1 MTVRILIADDQP
13 LVRSGLRTILEDEL
27 DLEVVGEAVDGLHAV
42 ELAQRRRPDVVL
54 MDIHMPRL
62 DGIQATER
70 LTGPGVEAPI
80 DVLALTTFDL
90 DEYVFGALRAGA
102 AGFLL
107 KDAQPETLV
116 EAIRAV
122 ARGHGLIAPE
132 VTRRLIAHFSEHAPR
147 PVAADPLDVLSN
159 RERDVFIQL
168 ARGHSNVQ
176 IAHQLAIEETTVK
189 THVSRLLGKL
199 DLHSRVQAVI
209 LAYETGLVRPG
220 HSTEAA
226 PT

>member
-1 MTVRILIADDQP
+1 VTIRILIADDQP
-13 LVRSGLRTILEDEL
+13 LVRSGLRTILEDEP
-27 DLEVVGEAVDGLHAV
+27 DIEIAGEAVDGLHAV
-42 ELAQRRRPDVVL
+42 ELARRRRPDVVL

-62 DGIQATER
+62 DGIQATAR
-70 LTGPGVEAPI
+70 LAGRGVEHPI

-107 KDAQPETLV
+107 KDAQPATLV

-132 VTRRLIAHFSEHAPR
+132 ATRRLIAHFSESVPETASSPT
-147 PVAADPLDVLSN
+147 LDALSE
-159 RERDVFIQL
+159 RERDVLLQL
-168 ARGHSNVQ
+168 ARGHSNAQ
-176 IAHQLAIEETTVK
+176 IALELEIEETTVK
-189 THVSRLLGKL
+189 THVSRLLSKL

-209 LAYETGLVRPG
+209 LAYETGFVRPG
-220 HSTEAA
+220 R
-226 PT
+226 

>member
-1 MTVRILIADDQP
+1 VTIRILIADDQP
-13 LVRSGLRTILEDEL
+13 LVRSGLRTILEDEP
-27 DLEVVGEAVDGLHAV
+27 DFEIAGEAVDGLHAV
-42 ELAQRRRPDVVL
+42 ELARRRRPDLVL

-70 LTGPGVEAPI
+70 LTGPAVETPI
-80 DVLALTTFDL
+80 DVLVLTTFDL

-116 EAIRAV
+116 DAIRAV

-132 VTRRLIAHFSEHAPR
+132 VTRRLIAHFADTAPR
-147 PVAADPLDVLSN
+147 PAASAALDELSD
-159 RERDVFIQL
+159 RERDVLLQL
-168 ARGHSNVQ
+168 ASGHSNAQ
-176 IAHQLAIEETTVK
+176 IARRLEIEETTVK
-189 THVSRLLGKL
+189 THVSRLLSKL
-199 DLHSRVQAVI
+199 DLNSRVQAVI

-220 HSTEAA
+220 H
-226 PT
+226 

>member
-1 MTVRILIADDQP
+1 MTVRVLIADDQP
-13 LVRSGLRTILEDEL
+13 LVRSGLRTILEEEPDIAI
-27 DLEVVGEAVDGLHAV
+27 VGEAVDGLHAV
-42 ELAQRRRPDVVL
+42 ELAQRRAPDVVL

-70 LTGPGVEAPI
+70 ITGSDLDRPV

-107 KDAQPETLV
+107 KDAQPEALV
-116 EAIRAV
+116 EAIRTV

-132 VTRRLIAHFSEHAPR
+132 LTRRIIARFAEDAPR
-147 PVAADPLDVLSN
+147 PAASTALDELSE
-159 RERDVFIQL
+159 RERDVLLQL
-168 ARGHSNVQ
+168 ARGLSNVQ
-176 IAHQLAIEETTVK
+176 ISRALEIEESTVK
-189 THVSRLLGKL
+189 THVSRLLTKL

-220 HSTEAA
+220 QRT
-226 PT
+226 